1 MKPLKQLT
9 TVLLAFAFI
18 GIGTAFT
25 GDTDDVRTSEWEID
39 RSHSA
44 INFTINHFFTPVDGS
59 FEDYSADIVFD
70 PENLDASSINVSIPV
85 ESVNTRNDRRDNHLL
100 SDDFFNAEQ
109 WPSIQFVS
117 NSIEQTGDTQ
127 FVAKG
132 EMTIRDVTREF
143 ELPFELLGVMDHPM
157 QENTRVAGIVANA
170 ELMRTDYGVGVGD
183 WAATAVVGDRV
194 NITLN
199 LELNAAIQ

>member
-44 INFTINHFFTPVDGS
+44 INFTINHFFTPVDGTFS
-59 FEDYSADIVFD
+59 DYSAEINFD

-117 NSIEQTGDTQ
+117 NSIEQTGNNQ

-132 EMTIRDVTREF
+132 QMTIRDVTREF

-199 LELNAAIQ
+199 LELNAPIQ